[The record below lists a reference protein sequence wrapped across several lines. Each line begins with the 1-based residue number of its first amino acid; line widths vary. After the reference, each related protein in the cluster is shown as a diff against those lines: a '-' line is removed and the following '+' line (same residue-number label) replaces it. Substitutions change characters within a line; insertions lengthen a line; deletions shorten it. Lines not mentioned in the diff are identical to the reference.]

1 MASSSGQMSGSGG
14 AAEQG
19 SVAGLLTRLM
29 DDAMALARNEIALAK
44 AEARG
49 ALQDFKL
56 SIGPFAVAG
65 GVLLAGALTLVAA
78 LVLAL
83 AEVMR
88 PWLAALVVSIGLLI
102 IGWLLLKAGQ
112 RKWAHIG
119 DRLDRTQNSLQKDA
133 TVVARRTG

>member
-1 MASSSGQMSGSGG
+1 MASSSGHVSDS
-14 AAEQG
+14 ATEQG
-19 SVAGLLTRLM
+19 SVTGLLTRLM

-56 SIGPFAVAG
+56 SIGPFAIAA

-88 PWLAALVVSIGLLI
+88 PIADGGERLRLRVQREERPLLD
-102 IGWLLLKAGQ
+102 LLGF
-112 RKWAHIG
+112 
-119 DRLDRTQNSLQKDA
+119 
-133 TVVARRTG
+133 

>member
-1 MASSSGQMSGSGG
+1 MATSSGQMSGGG
-14 AAEQG
+14 EPAEQG
-19 SVAGLLTRLM
+19 SVAALLTRVM

-49 ALQDFKL
+49 ALQDFKK
-56 SIGPFAVAG
+56 SIGPFAIAA

-88 PWLAALVVSIGLLI
+88 PWLAALVVAVALMI
-102 IGWLLLKAGQ
+102 IGWLLLKTGQ
-112 RKWAHIG
+112 RKWANIG
-119 DRLDRTQNSLQKDA
+119 NRLDRTQESLQKDA
-133 TVVARRTG
+133 TVVARRT

>member
-1 MASSSGQMSGSGG
+1 MATSSGQMSGGG
-14 AAEQG
+14 PAENG
-19 SVAGLLTRLM
+19 SVAGLLTRVM

-49 ALQDFKL
+49 AIQDVKL
-56 SIGPFAVAG
+56 SIGPFAVAA

-88 PWLAALVVSIGLLI
+88 PWIAALIVAVTLMI

-112 RKWAHIG
+112 RKWAKIG
-119 DRLDRTQNSLQKDA
+119 DRMDRTQESLQKDA
-133 TVVARRTG
+133 AVVARRT

>member
-1 MASSSGQMSGSGG
+1 MASSSGHVSDS
-14 AAEQG
+14 ATEQG
-19 SVAGLLTRLM
+19 SVTGLLTRLM

-56 SIGPFAVAG
+56 SIGPFAIAA

-88 PWLAALVVSIGLLI
+88 PWAAALVVSVGLLL
-102 IGWLLLKAGQ
+102 IGWMLLKAGQ
-112 RKWAHIG
+112 RKVANIG

-133 TVVARRTG
+133 TVVARRT

>member
-1 MASSSGQMSGSGG
+1 
-14 AAEQG
+14 
-19 SVAGLLTRLM
+19 M

-56 SIGPFAVAG
+56 SIGPFAIAA

-88 PWLAALVVSIGLLI
+88 PWAAALVVSIGLLI

-112 RKWAHIG
+112 RKWANIG
-119 DRLDRTQNSLQKDA
+119 GRFDRTQDSLQKDA
-133 TVVARRTG
+133 TVVARRT